1 MVASKEERWMGPL
14 VEVAKVARGIV
25 GNWRLFELEGGV
37 TIYLRL
43 LVRPHPSL
51 SSIEER
57 GKATE
62 ATTGATIS
70 PLKVELKEED
80 ARRQRVKCSFKK
92 RRANRMD
99 RAMGGSP
106 FVDRMRTR
114 KRNGVAV
121 AKRDAHTGA
130 RKRSKCMFWF
140 GWGGG

>member
-1 MVASKEERWMGPL
+1 MVASKEGRWLGTSQAIGDCSNL
-14 VEVAKVARGIV
+14 R
-25 GNWRLFELEGGV
+25 GV
-37 TIYLRL
+37 TMHLRL

-51 SSIEER
+51 SLIEER
-57 GKATE
+57 GKAT
-62 ATTGATIS
+62 
-70 PLKVELKEED
+70 LKEED
-80 ARRQRVKCSFKK
+80 ARHQRVKCSFKK
-92 RRANRMD
+92 RRANRID